1 VTKRNTRAEA
11 LVYLA
16 AQKGAAILHLE
27 ECGGEAAA
35 EDLAEAIAEAFPQH
49 IGFGSFAIEPDD
61 IVEMLRQEGFA
72 SRHRTRRIAAMAP
85 LNERGHLHCSCPTAV
100 QTGRG

>member
-61 IVEMLRQEGFA
+61 IVEMLRQEGFV
-72 SRHRTRRIAAMAP
+72 RIEGDRVVLTPPDIEPA
-85 LNERGHLHCSCPTAV
+85 E
-100 QTGRG
+100 

>member
-1 VTKRNTRAEA
+1 MTKRNTRAEA

-61 IVEMLRQEGFA
+61 IVEMLRQEGFV
-72 SRHRTRRIAAMAP
+72 RIEGDRVVLTPPDIEPA
-85 LNERGHLHCSCPTAV
+85 E
-100 QTGRG
+100 